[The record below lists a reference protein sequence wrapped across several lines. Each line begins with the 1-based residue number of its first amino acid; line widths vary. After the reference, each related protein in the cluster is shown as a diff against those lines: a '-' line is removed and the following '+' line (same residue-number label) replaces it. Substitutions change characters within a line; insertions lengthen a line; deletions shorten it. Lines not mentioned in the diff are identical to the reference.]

1 MHSERDDGG
10 DDAGGERNQTAYF
23 RPTRLSL
30 SISAT
35 DARVF
40 VFREGIFTL
49 SNSSLSV
56 LVQVSTLAALESDAL
71 PSLLSLSSSSDE
83 YRRLAR
89 TRP

>member
-23 RPTRLSL
+23 RGGQTRLSL

-35 DARVF
+35 DARMF

-49 SNSSLSV
+49 RNSSLSA
-56 LVQVSTLAALESDAL
+56 LV
-71 PSLLSLSSSSDE
+71 
-83 YRRLAR
+83 
-89 TRP
+89 